1 MDWTQELKK
10 IIDKY
15 KIGQAP
21 VTQQQQIA
29 AGAGKI
35 SNQSQPPQHYRQLSS
50 GSNMTSSLAN
60 NLSTQQLFVEVS
72 VEEEEIKQ
80 ANTNQQ

>member
-21 VTQQQQIA
+21 VSQQYQIA

-35 SNQSQPPQHYRQLSS
+35 SN
-50 GSNMTSSLAN
+50 
-60 NLSTQQLFVEVS
+60 
-72 VEEEEIKQ
+72 
-80 ANTNQQ
+80 

>member
-1 MDWTQELKK
+1 
-10 IIDKY
+10 
-15 KIGQAP
+15 
-21 VTQQQQIA
+21 
-29 AGAGKI
+29 
-35 SNQSQPPQHYRQLSS
+35 
-50 GSNMTSSLAN
+50 MTGSLAN